1 MGSWKLMGW
10 FLSAFTKL
18 AQPDMDTSPQILRSL
33 NSASKIAQR
42 KQCPGSAWAEKGLPR
57 IDNPYA
63 EEGTLLHHHDAHPED
78 DRTGL
83 TIQQRGILTRN
94 EGLRQA
100 FLERELPR
108 LGISP
113 EAKVQIFRERE
124 FILLDEEGDPLK
136 SHGEFVPGH
145 PDLIY
150 WYTDYLVAIIF
161 DSKFGRIGVEPA
173 WMNSQLK
180 FYFVA
185 FCDYY
190 SPETVIVAITQPW
203 MPKGNDFH
211 SAEYSAKDAPEFK
224 QELLDDIRAT
234 EPANAPRHASV
245 AACTYC
251 AACGQCPVAI
261 TALTEFSVQ
270 KVAELS
276 PLQLEMLWDDVM
288 LARKVDEAWGKR
300 LRYLAE
306 NHPET
311 VPNTELKS
319 TGSLRNADA
328 AAVFRLLVHN
338 DILPGTPEERVL
350 NFLSGFCKFSVS
362 DFEDYL
368 FETRKLTRPAAEAMV
383 KEILGDLLKEKEKSK
398 SLVRKVASVHAG
410 KV

>member
-1 MGSWKLMGW
+1 
-10 FLSAFTKL
+10 
-18 AQPDMDTSPQILRSL
+18 MDNSPQILRSL
-33 NSASKIAQR
+33 NSASKMSQR

-57 IDNPYA
+57 LDNPYA
-63 EEGTLLHHHDAHPED
+63 EEGTILHHHDANPEE

-108 LGISP
+108 LGIRAD
-113 EAKVQIFRERE
+113 AKVQIFRERE
-124 FILLDEEGDPLK
+124 FFLLDEEGYPLK

-161 DSKFGRIGVEPA
+161 DSKFGRLGVEPA

-180 FYFVA
+180 FYFVV

-190 SPETVIVAITQPW
+190 SPETVIVAITQPR
-203 MPKGNDFH
+203 MTNGNDFH
-211 SAEYSAKDAPEFK
+211 SAEYSSKDAPEFK
-224 QELLDDIRAT
+224 QEIIYDIMAT
-234 EPANAPRHASV
+234 EPANAPRRASV

-300 LRYLAE
+300 LRYLVE

-319 TGSLRNADA
+319 TGSLRNAEA
-328 AAVFRLLVHN
+328 LAVFNKLIQSEVF
-338 DILPGTPEERVL
+338 DGTLEERVGV
-350 NFLSGFCKFSVS
+350 FLGQFCKFSVS
-362 DFEDYL
+362 DFEEYL
-368 FETRKLTRPAAEAMV
+368 FETKKLTRPEAELMV
-383 KEILGDLLKEKEKSK
+383 KELLGDLLKEKEKSK
-398 SLVRKVASVHAG
+398 SMARKVASVHAG